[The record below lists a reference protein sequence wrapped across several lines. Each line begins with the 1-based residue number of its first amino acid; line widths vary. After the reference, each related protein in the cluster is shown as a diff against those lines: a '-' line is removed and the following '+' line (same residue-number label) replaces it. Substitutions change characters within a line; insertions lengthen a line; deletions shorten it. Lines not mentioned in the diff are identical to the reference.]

1 MGPLAEVNHRA
12 STLNQ
17 RPVIQII
24 ADALYQRFE
33 RYKIEQHAGRIE
45 FPCHHDRHLIIVPVQ
60 RFSLAIAENQEMGG
74 SKVEIIFGDFDPK

>member
-1 MGPLAEVNHRA
+1 MGPLAEINHRA

-45 FPCHHDRHLIIVPVQ
+45 FPFHHDRHLIIVSVQ
-60 RFSLAIAENQEMGG
+60 RFSLAIAKNQEMGG